1 MLSTETKTIKKMND
15 NTESCGECHIER
27 RIDGRLYLVEGDAA
41 RAVKVR
47 RPFPWSAP
55 DRYISLADDD
65 DNEVR
70 LIADLDALDLESRKM
85 IEAEL
90 REICFMIEITGVES
104 IESEFEIRNWKV
116 RTRQGHCLF
125 QTKEDRW
132 PIPLAQGGYLI
143 QSIDSNLFYIPD
155 PKGMDEKSR
164 KLLWAFTD

>member
-1 MLSTETKTIKKMND
+1 MLSTETKMIETMNE
-15 NTESCGECHIER
+15 NPGEMHIER
-27 RIDGRLYLVEGDAA
+27 RIDGRLYLVEGDVA
-41 RAVKVR
+41 RAVKAR

-65 DNEVR
+65 DNEIR
-70 LIADLDALDLESRKM
+70 LIAALGELDEESRKL

-90 REICFMIEITGVES
+90 REICFMIEVTGVES
-104 IESEFEIRNWKV
+104 IDSEFEIRNWKV

-155 PKGMDEKSR
+155 PRGMDEKSR